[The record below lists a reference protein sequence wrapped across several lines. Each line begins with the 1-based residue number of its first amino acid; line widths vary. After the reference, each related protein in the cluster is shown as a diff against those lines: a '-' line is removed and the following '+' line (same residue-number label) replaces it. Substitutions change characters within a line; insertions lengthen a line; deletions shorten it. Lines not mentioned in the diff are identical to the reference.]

1 MRGEGIYAD
10 GLVTV
15 HPLPE
20 EVHGTETVDV
30 QLRRLLDGEVLSES
44 QAVEAA
50 AKELEK
56 ACPCFLFILQA
67 HKVK

>member
-1 MRGEGIYAD
+1 MT
-10 GLVTV
+10 L

-20 EVHGTETVDV
+20 EVHGTETMDV

-44 QAVEAA
+44 QAAEAA

-56 ACPCFLFILQA
+56 ACLYFLFILQA
-67 HKVK
+67 YTVK